1 MAGRT
6 LVTGATGY
14 LGSTLVASL
23 VEAGE
28 RVTVLTNPHDPAVLR
43 DELGRN
49 VDTACADI
57 TDAQSIDNAMRG
69 VSHVYHLAGI
79 ASPNSRLGHRI
90 WQTNVLGTYHVAHSA
105 LRHGVQR
112 VVHVSSTAAIGYP
125 ANGVVA
131 DEDFDPQDSVLDNVY
146 AATKRAGERLVL
158 DFADRGLDVVVVNPA
173 AVFAPGSGPAR
184 SWQGLLVAARK
195 GLLRVVPPGGTAVCS
210 ARDFVVGI
218 TAAMAKGDK
227 GRRYILSS
235 ANLSYRQLGELL
247 VAAVGREHP
256 VRSAPMGLFRTLG
269 KGNRLLRD
277 VSARFDPDDALVP
290 ENVELMARELYYA
303 PDRAV
308 RELGIPLVSTDELIA
323 EFVR

>member
-1 MAGRT
+1 MSSRI

-23 VEAGE
+23 VQAGE
-28 RVTVLTNPHDPAVLR
+28 RVTVVTNPHDPAILD
-43 DELGRN
+43 DELSPH

-57 TDAQSIDNAMRG
+57 TDAQSIDDAMRG

-79 ASPNSRLGHRI
+79 ASPNTRLGHKI
-90 WQTNVLGTYHVAHSA
+90 WQANVLGTYQVARAA
-105 LRHGVQR
+105 LKHGVQR
-112 VVHVSSTAAIGYP
+112 VVHVSSTAAVGYP
-125 ANGVVA
+125 PNGVVA
-131 DEDFDPQDSVLDNVY
+131 DEDFELRDSVLDNVY
-146 AATKRAGERLVL
+146 SASKRAGERLML
-158 DFADRGLDVVVVNPA
+158 DFAERGLDVVVVNPA
-173 AVFAPGSGPAR
+173 AVFAPGAGPAR

-218 TAAMAKGDK
+218 TAAMAKGDT
-227 GRRYILSS
+227 GRRYILSTV
-235 ANLSYRQLGELL
+235 NLSYRQIGELL
-247 VAAVGREHP
+247 VAAVGRDHP
-256 VRSAPMGLFRTLG
+256 VRSAPMGLFRAAG
-269 KGNRLLRD
+269 KGNRLVRD
-277 VSARFDPDDALVP
+277 VSMRFDPDDALIP

-308 RELGIPLVSTDELIA
+308 RELGIPQVSTQELIA